1 MSTGHPVAERLL
13 GIALAL
19 ALFLVASLLAWRAL
33 AAADFLFPLWYDWMG
48 IDQTI
53 QVYAPQNRFRHGF
66 ETTEKRERLRLF
78 SAIVTAIHR
87 QGAGLGAL
95 RYHARDGQPLGHFL
109 TPPEQQHLVDVAR
122 LIDRYQQLAWGSAGL
137 SLLLLLAL
145 RRGRWRLP
153 GGQQL
158 LLGWLTLL
166 LTLAL
171 LILAMGAERLFY
183 LLHEWVFPAGHQW
196 FFYYQDSLMSMLM
209 QAPNLF
215 AYIAV
220 VWLLLSLLAYLL
232 LLWLAR
238 RLLAPTQTG

>member
-1 MSTGHPVAERLL
+1 M
-13 GIALAL
+13 
-19 ALFLVASLLAWRAL
+19 
-33 AAADFLFPLWYDWMG
+33 
-48 IDQTI
+48 
-53 QVYAPQNRFRHGF
+53 
-66 ETTEKRERLRLF
+66 
-78 SAIVTAIHR
+78 TAIHR

-220 VWLLLSLLAYLL
+220 VWLLLSLLALSAVACGWHDACSRQPRPDRANNL
-232 LLWLAR
+232 RSGVFGIGHPEQQRIEHRHKTA
-238 RLLAPTQTG
+238 ASTG